1 MRVILT
7 KNVPK
12 LGEVGDVR
20 EVAAGYGRNYLIPQG
35 MAVPAT
41 VGAMRQIETLKRIEH
56 RRLDKV
62 RGEMEDLARRIDR
75 IRLTFPARVG
85 ETGRLYGSIT
95 AAHIAEGIQAQLGQE
110 FDRRKIVL
118 DESLRTLGEHIV
130 PVHLMPGVDAE
141 VKVDVVAEEEPVPAG
156 WRPDQEVELAADSAS
171 EEDVA
176 VLAEPGLEEDVT
188 VPAEPGPEEGAAHEA
203 PA

>member
-7 KNVPK
+7 KNIPT
-12 LGEVGDVR
+12 LGSVGDVR

-35 MAVPAT
+35 MAVLAT
-41 VGAMRQIETLKRIEH
+41 PGAMQEIETLKRLER

-62 RGEMEDLARRIDR
+62 RAEMEDLAKRVGRIQ
-75 IRLTFPARVG
+75 LTFPARVG

-95 AAHIAEGIQAQLGQE
+95 ASDIAEGIEAQLGQE

-118 DESLRTLGEHIV
+118 EESLRTLGEHVV
-130 PVHLMPGVDAE
+130 PVHFMPGVDAQVSVTIVPDAE
-141 VKVDVVAEEEPVPAG
+141 SAAEAEAARQAESPAADQAQDQVGSADQVDVAAEESG
-156 WRPDQEVELAADSAS
+156 
-171 EEDVA
+171 
-176 VLAEPGLEEDVT
+176 
-188 VPAEPGPEEGAAHEA
+188 A